1 MTTVG
6 IVSPG
11 AMGSAIG
18 RVLVAGGSRVVATTM
33 GRSERTDRLAEGL
46 EVLPTLRDV
55 IAASEIVL
63 SVVPPGEARAAAEA
77 IAAAAAGSRSR
88 PLVADLNAVSP
99 STAADVAVRLAAAGL
114 DAVDGSISGPP
125 PRRAGT
131 TVVYLSGPEAGQV
144 AALAAPGLPLR
155 VVGPSV
161 GTASAIKMSTAS
173 FYKGQV
179 GLLAQ
184 ALRAAHAN
192 GVLEHVLDDLGRA
205 YPELVDGASRT
216 LQSAAAK
223 SARFVAEMR
232 EISQAQA
239 AAGLTPDLFAAYAV
253 VYAGL
258 SASEAARRTPEEAD
272 PAVPL
277 GDVLTSL
284 GP

>member
-1 MTTVG
+1 VTTVG

-18 RVLVAGGSRVVATTM
+18 RVLVAGGSRVVATTT

-46 EVLPTLRDV
+46 ELLPTLRDV

-114 DAVDGSISGPP
+114 DV
-125 PRRAGT
+125 
-131 TVVYLSGPEAGQV
+131 
-144 AALAAPGLPLR
+144 
-155 VVGPSV
+155 
-161 GTASAIKMSTAS
+161 ASAIKMSTAS

-179 GLLAQ
+179 GLLTQ

-205 YPELVDGASRT
+205 YPELVEGASRT

-223 SARFVAEMR
+223 SARYVAEMR

-258 SASEAARRTPEEAD
+258 SASEASRRTPEEAD

-277 GDVLTSL
+277 GDVLSSL
-284 GP
+284 DR